1 LQFLD
6 ILIMAYHVLLRVYI
20 AEGNLNSAEQ
30 VVYEMEQLHRQTS
43 VPILRP
49 WIEGL
54 QIHLWLAQGKL
65 TQAVDWAEHTPYRRE
80 NLAYSR
86 EVAYLPLVRVYL
98 ANRQY
103 TEALELLS
111 GLLSRAEQVS
121 RVGSIIP
128 ILALQVAALQGS
140 GKMQEACH
148 VLERLL
154 TLAQPEG
161 YMRAFLDVGEPMHS
175 ALQAWLKTSQ
185 QTASPALVSYAQK
198 ILATFEG
205 EQRPDVQASPML
217 STSKSGSPASSQAAQ
232 QLLEP
237 LTPREL
243 EVLHLLA
250 AGATNQEIADQLVI
264 SLTTVKKHI
273 GSLFLKLAAENRT
286 HAVAR
291 ARELSLL

>member
-1 LQFLD
+1 
-6 ILIMAYHVLLRVYI
+6 VLVRVCI
-20 AEGNLNSAEQ
+20 ALGDLTRAEQ
-30 VVYEMEQLHRQTS
+30 ALDEMKQVHNQAGIPLF
-43 VPILRP
+43 RP

-54 QIHLWLAQGKL
+54 QVRLWLAQGNL
-65 TQAVDWAEHTPYRRE
+65 APAVEWAEQTPYHQEALVYNRE
-80 NLAYSR
+80 I
-86 EVAYLPLVRVYL
+86 AYLALVRVYL
-98 ANRQY
+98 ADERY
-103 TEALELLS
+103 SEALQLLAA
-111 GLLSRAEQVS
+111 LLKSAEQVS

-128 ILALQVAALQGS
+128 ILALQVAALQAS
-140 GKMQEACH
+140 GKTQEACH
-148 VLERLL
+148 VLDCLL
-154 TLAQPEG
+154 TLAHPEG

-185 QTASPALVSYAQK
+185 QTASPVLASYAQT
-198 ILATFEG
+198 ILAAFEG
-205 EQRPDVQASPML
+205 ERRQVVQQETIL
-217 STSKSGSPASSQAAQ
+217 PASKALPSASSVSSHAAE

-250 AGATNQEIADQLVI
+250 KGATNREIADQLVI